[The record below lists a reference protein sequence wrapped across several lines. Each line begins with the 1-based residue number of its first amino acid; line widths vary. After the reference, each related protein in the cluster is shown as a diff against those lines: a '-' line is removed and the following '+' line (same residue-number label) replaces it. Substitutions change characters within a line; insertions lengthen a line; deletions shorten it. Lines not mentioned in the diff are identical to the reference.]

1 MKTIKILTTVI
12 VLTMLSTTMN
22 AQEWQTPIING
33 YGKIKDYK
41 DASLQPDKH
50 KEYKILFH
58 ITSDKEKE
66 GVNAALWHIARQI
79 NLLGVSGVPK
89 QNVNIV
95 AVISGPATPMVLSDA
110 AYKKKFSKTNP
121 NLDLMQKLTDYGV
134 QIEVCGQAAAEND
147 IDPYKELNAYTQLT
161 LSALIDI
168 PTYQMRGYSVMF

>member
-1 MKTIKILTTVI
+1 MKTIEIATTVL
-12 VLTMLSTTMN
+12 VLTLFSTTMN
-22 AQEWQTPIING
+22 AQQWETPIIKG
-33 YGKIKDYK
+33 YGKIKDFK

-66 GVNAALWHIARQI
+66 GVNASLWHIARQI

-89 QNVNIV
+89 MNVKIV
-95 AVISGPATPMVLSDA
+95 AVISGPATPIVLSDT
-110 AYKKKFSKTNP
+110 AYKKKFSKSNP
-121 NLDLMQKLTDYGV
+121 NLDLMKKLTDYGV
-134 QIEVCGQAAAEND
+134 KIEVCGQAAAEND
-147 IDPYKELNAYTQLT
+147 IDPYKELNSYTELT